1 MGKLGALIAR
11 MAQGSTRGPKNR
23 SSRRSEAHSSGE
35 ISASEKKFEPPNVG
49 CHGIGGGG
57 TWDSTLDQ
65 WRVAGRRLAGHAAVF
80 STPADIGG
88 RFRETIMPGAFR
100 ATLAARSDVVALV
113 DHDATRLLAR
123 TASGTLR
130 LSEDARGLAF
140 ELDVPATQLVPLH
153 SDFDRLNETRLQG
166 G

>member
-1 MGKLGALIAR
+1 MR
-11 MAQGSTRGPKNR
+11 
-23 SSRRSEAHSSGE
+23 
-35 ISASEKKFEPPNVG
+35 
-49 CHGIGGGG
+49 
-57 TWDSTLDQ
+57 DSIEYRFAAE